1 MSGGSRFKFQGTLFQ
16 ISANFNGDSPSSSII
31 GITRTNPARVAETN
45 HGRLDG
51 DVVRIQNVVGMTDV
65 NDEIY
70 IIDVID
76 SGHYDLVGVD
86 ATGYNAYV
94 SGGIVDAAAFSNFCE
109 LTGWNRQ
116 GGSKPEINATSAC
129 STAAEFELGLQ
140 DFGTLQIDF
149 FFAPQTSIQEAI
161 ASFNAS
167 GDKMAARFVLPKS
180 GGKRTALG
188 FVQQV
193 SEQVSVDGIWTGS
206 LTIRLTGEPYDQAG

>member
-1 MSGGSRFKFQGTLFQ
+1 MAGSQRFKFQGTLFQ
-16 ISANFNGDSPSSSII
+16 ITADFHGDSPSSPIA
-31 GITRTNPARVAETN
+31 GITKTNPARVTETS

-51 DVVRIQNVVGMTDV
+51 DVVKIQNVLGMTDV
-65 NDEIY
+65 NNDIY

-76 SGHYDLVGVD
+76 ANHYDLVGVD
-86 ATGYNAYV
+86 ARGYNAYV
-94 SGGIVDAAAFSNFCE
+94 SGGIVDAATFSNFCE

-129 STAAEFELGLQ
+129 SIAAEYELGLQ

-149 FFAPQTSIQEAI
+149 FFAPQTAIQEAI
-161 ASFNAS
+161 SAFNAS